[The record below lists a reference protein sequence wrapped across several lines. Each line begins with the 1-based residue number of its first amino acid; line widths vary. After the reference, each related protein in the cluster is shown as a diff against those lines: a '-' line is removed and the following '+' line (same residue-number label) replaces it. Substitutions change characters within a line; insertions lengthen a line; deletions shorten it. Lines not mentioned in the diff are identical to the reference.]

1 MLRRSICALR
11 CKKNNRVAGGTK
23 RMSETIELGLLHEE
37 HFRKNPI
44 SETVV
49 QHLATIDAEMDQ
61 RLASEHGA
69 ERLRHSLS
77 SPDCKTS
84 TCPEEIFSQLLAAFR
99 EDHAVLGRGFNEL
112 SCCLRAADILGAAR
126 AAQGIYE
133 EAGPHIC
140 FEEEDFYPALVPLLG
155 EKTVRK
161 MRQEHCCGFD
171 VVRTLLNR
179 RPDLPCPLI

>member
-1 MLRRSICALR
+1 
-11 CKKNNRVAGGTK
+11 
-23 RMSETIELGLLHEE
+23 MSEMIELGLLHEE

-44 SETVV
+44 SGTGV
-49 QHLATIDAEMDQ
+49 QHLSIDAEMDQ

-69 ERLRHSLS
+69 ERLRNTLS
-77 SPDCKTS
+77 SPDFQTNICG
-84 TCPEEIFSQLLAAFR
+84 EEIFLKLLAAFR

-140 FEEEDFYPALVPLLG
+140 FEEEDLYPALVPLLG

-171 VVRTLLNR
+171 AVRTLLNR
-179 RPDLPCPLI
+179 RAPTCLCPLI